1 MADNHITKRKLKTAA
16 NRQYILH
23 VSQQLFAQ
31 YGYEKTSMKEISA
44 ATKLPI
50 GSLYYHFKNK
60 EDILL
65 QICTDVAKTPMPA
78 LTQETL
84 EKARSPYQPL
94 FHEIDHYGDI
104 WATAGAAVAYNVYAT
119 FEHIY
124 DVEGNYHSVPFYNN
138 MLNFI
143 TIAQNLGTFDQTFS
157 PEEATDYL
165 FMITRTLIYEWALAR
180 FHDHQVWLCGKY
192 VPRILKTFIL

>member
-1 MADNHITKRKLKTAA
+1 
-16 NRQYILH
+16 
-23 VSQQLFAQ
+23 
-31 YGYEKTSMKEISA
+31 
-44 ATKLPI
+44 
-50 GSLYYHFKNK
+50 
-60 EDILL
+60 
-65 QICTDVAKTPMPA
+65 MPA

-143 TIAQNLGTFDQTFS
+143 TIAQNL
-157 PEEATDYL
+157 AL
-165 FMITRTLIYEWALAR
+165 LIRPFRRKKRLII
-180 FHDHQVWLCGKY
+180 FHDHENLD
-192 VPRILKTFIL
+192 L